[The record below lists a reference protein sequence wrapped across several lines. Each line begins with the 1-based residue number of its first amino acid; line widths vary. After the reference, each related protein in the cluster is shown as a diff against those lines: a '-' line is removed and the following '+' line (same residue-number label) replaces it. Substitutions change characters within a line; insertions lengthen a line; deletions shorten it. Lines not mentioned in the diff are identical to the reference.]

1 MRRQKIS
8 YHIRKTEQYK
18 RLVLLTMFFRLHSLY
33 RVKNNFKE
41 MILNNPAKN
50 IDKVSQFMNDFN
62 NMFGVEKKLEDFIA
76 SDDKIMNMTIDVHDS
91 YKETLENL
99 SDITGFDEKNIENCI
114 VAFDNLKDKGKNF
127 RVYKKITYIFFHV
140 YLSQFL
146 YYMDGDYDSDKL
158 SIGNIDIDD
167 VNIYIPNCVARE
179 LCRIAED
186 HIYIY
191 LGE

>member
-33 RVKNNFKE
+33 RVKNNFQE
-41 MILNNPAKN
+41 MIYDNPAKN
-50 IDKVSQFMNDFN
+50 IDKVSKFRDDFN
-62 NMFGVEKKLEDFIA
+62 KTFNVKKKLEDFIA
-76 SDDKIMNMTIDVHDS
+76 SDDKIINITIDINRL
-91 YKETLENL
+91 YKEALEGL
-99 SDITGFDEKNIENCI
+99 SDITRLDQQEIEYCI
-114 VAFDNLKDKGKNF
+114 KSFDNLRGKGKNF
-127 RVYKKITYIFFHV
+127 LIYKKITYLFFHV

-186 HIYIY
+186 HIYIGNY
-191 LGE
+191 I